1 MSATETDEA
10 GTLAGKT
17 AQVVYP
23 HVGYRRVVKVITGY
37 FGMTQQEWMISLVQ
51 AGILAAIEADEEL
64 SRRIRV
70 ASNPVWEEVT
80 EMGKDESGTA
90 GGMAAG
96 TTA

>member
-1 MSATETDEA
+1 MSAQETDVA
-10 GTLAGKT
+10 GPFAGKT

-23 HVGYRRVVKVITGY
+23 HIGYRRVIKVITEY
-37 FGMTQQEWMISLVQ
+37 FGMTQQEWMLSLTK
-51 AGILAAIEADEEL
+51 AGILAAIEADPEL

-70 ASNPVWEEVT
+70 ASNPVWEEVI
-80 EMGKDESGTA
+80 EMGKNESGTA